1 MDPESQV
8 NLPEDVPLDVEIQ
21 DADGNPIEVPEVEQ
35 PKDTPQETE
44 DELGD
49 LNPDDYLVEDEP
61 QEDPASETP
70 EETPEGEG
78 EDEVNPLEARL
89 AELEAQLVMR
99 DVYAAVG
106 GEEAYAAMAE
116 QARSILTPAEQAAY
130 DDMVVNGT
138 TEQALFAVKA
148 LKALI
153 GANDE
158 ANIVTYGGGVP
169 EGNENRF
176 IDEADLLEAM
186 SDPRY
191 NTDAAYTE
199 RVVRKLANSP
209 HINF

>member
-1 MDPESQV
+1 MDTENQV
-8 NLPEDVPLDVEIQ
+8 NLPEDVPLDVEVQ
-21 DADGNPIEVPEVEQ
+21 DADGNPIEVPEVEE
-35 PKDTPQETE
+35 PKDTPKETE

-61 QEDPASETP
+61 AEEPAP
-70 EETPEGEG
+70 ESREG

-158 ANIVTYGGGVP
+158 ANVVTYGGGVP